1 MVLESRTKLIDEPGV
16 KTEGRGMH
24 TQLEEGHRASLTSCR
39 VSPGADVTFSN
50 QKTWV
55 AVSNMVHATDF
66 YERKLGLS
74 VVGDEADGSRVYACG
89 GGTSLH
95 VYASRALAGRA
106 ASTLATWCVTDLE
119 QVVRELTSNGVVF
132 ERYDEPGLN
141 TNSEGIASTSDG
153 KIAWFKDPDGNTF
166 AVEQ

>member
-1 MVLESRTKLIDEPGV
+1 MR
-16 KTEGRGMH
+16 MY
-24 TQLEEGHRASLTSCR
+24 LEEAKRTSLAMCR
-39 VSPGADVTFSN
+39 VSPGADVTFIN

-66 YERKLGLS
+66 YEERLGLAA
-74 VVGDEADGSRVYACG
+74 VEDEPDGSRVYACG

-106 ASTLATWCVTDLE
+106 ASTLATWYVTDLD
-119 QVVRELTSNGVVF
+119 QVVSELTSNGVIF
-132 ERYDEPGLN
+132 EQYDEPGIK
-141 TNSEGIASTSDG
+141 TDDKGIAASSDG
-153 KIAWFKDPDGNTF
+153 KIARFKDPDGNTF

>member
-1 MVLESRTKLIDEPGV
+1 V
-16 KTEGRGMH
+16 KAEGGKMH
-24 TQLEEGHRASLTSCR
+24 TRLKQEQQAPLTGCR
-39 VSPGADVTFSN
+39 VSPGADVTFTN

-55 AVSNMVHATDF
+55 AVSNMRHATDF
-66 YERKLGLS
+66 YEGKLGLAA
-74 VVGDEADGSRVYACG
+74 VKIEADESRVYACG

-95 VYASRALAGRA
+95 VHVSRALAGRA

-119 QVVRELTSNGVVF
+119 QVVRELTSNGVIF
-132 ERYDEPGLN
+132 EHYNEPGLE
-141 TNSEGIASTSDG
+141 TNADGIASTSDG